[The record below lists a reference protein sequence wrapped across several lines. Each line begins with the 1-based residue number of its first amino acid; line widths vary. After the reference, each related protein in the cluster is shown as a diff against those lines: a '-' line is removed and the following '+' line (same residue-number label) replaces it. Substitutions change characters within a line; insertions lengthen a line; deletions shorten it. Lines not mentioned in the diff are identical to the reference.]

1 MIQRQTL
8 ADGLTRYLSQLG
20 LERRHKVKTVT
31 DLLNGDTEQPQADTR
46 Q

>member
-1 MIQRQTL
+1 MALL
-8 ADGLTRYLSQLG
+8 AIFPNSALSAG
-20 LERRHKVKTVT
+20 TKVKTVT